1 MSTQRHDATPHLH
14 LTPEIADRLQMI
26 LPSVGEDVVASV
38 ISGVPSYR
46 DAFLGPMGETIRTA
60 VGVALGGF
68 IASVSGRG
76 PETVP
81 ATPPA
86 VQGAYELG
94 RGEARSG
101 RTTEALLA
109 AYRIGAR
116 VAWRELSTAA
126 VAAGLEPE
134 ALVEFAA
141 MVFQWIDEVSDASA
155 AGHADELASSGR
167 VRQRM
172 LERLSRMLL
181 ADASPDAVDA
191 AAEEANWQPPTT
203 LTAAIVPAAQ
213 LGPVLAQVSPDT
225 LVLDDVPE
233 DDLILLLVPNAHG
246 RRRPVLLRILEGRAD
261 IVGPAKPWREARI
274 SYERARRARAA
285 GLRGDTDDHLVA
297 LVLGADHQAL
307 DDLRAAVLSPLAGMR
322 PATVEKLVETLRS
335 WLLHHGRREEVAAEL
350 FVHPQTV
357 RYRMQQLRDV
367 YGDRLEDPATVLAL
381 TVALAGEPRSHP
393 VTAEESPGDSRDV
406 SP

>member
-1 MSTQRHDATPHLH
+1 MTAPLRHDATPQLH
-14 LTPEIADRLQMI
+14 LTPEIADRLQAL
-26 LPSVGEDVVASV
+26 LPHLGEDVLASV
-38 ISGVPSYR
+38 IAEVPSYR
-46 DAFLGPMGETIRTA
+46 DAFQGPMGETIRTA

-68 IASVSGRG
+68 IDSVSGHGG
-76 PETVP
+76 PDTVP

-101 RTTEALLA
+101 RSTEALLA

-126 VAAGLEPE
+126 VDAGLAPE

-141 MVFQWIDEVSDASA
+141 MVFQWIDEVSDASV

-167 VRQRM
+167 ARQRL
-172 LERLSRMLL
+172 LERLARMLL

-191 AAEEANWQPPTT
+191 AAEEAEWRPPTT
-203 LTAAIVPAAQ
+203 LTAALVPAAQ
-213 LGPVLAQVSPDT
+213 LGPVLAQVSPAT
-225 LVLDDVPE
+225 LVLNDSPE
-233 DDLILLLVPNAHG
+233 DGDLTVVLVPNAHG
-246 RRRPVLLRILEGRAD
+246 RRRAGLLRSLEGRTD
-261 IVGPAKPWREARI
+261 VVGPAKPWREARI

-285 GLRGDTDDHLVA
+285 GLTGDTEDHLVE
-297 LVLGADHQAL
+297 LVLRADPEAL
-307 DDLRAAVLSPLAGMR
+307 GDLRVAVLAPLAGLR
-322 PATVEKLVETLRS
+322 PATAEKLVETLRS
-335 WLLHHGRREEVAAEL
+335 WLLHHGRREEIAADL

-357 RYRMQQLRDV
+357 RYRMQQLRDA

-381 TVALAGEPRSHP
+381 TVALA
-393 VTAEESPGDSRDV
+393 
-406 SP
+406 